1 MFIYHKD
8 PFKSKYEWFIKGR
21 EQVVIENLKNPN
33 AFVDYSQTIDGVY
46 ENLEDYGPTKERR
59 VLIIFDD
66 MIADIESNTKLSP
79 SHLIVV
85 KRAHLFLYQN
95 LISKHLKL

>member
-1 MFIYHKD
+1 MFICHKD
-8 PFKSKYEWFIKGR
+8 PFESKYEWLIKGR

-33 AFVDYSQTIDGVY
+33 IFVDYSQTIDEVY
-46 ENLEDYGPTKERR
+46 ENLEDYGPTKKRR

-79 SHLIVV
+79 SHWIVV
-85 KRAHLFLYQN
+85 KR
-95 LISKHLKL
+95 KWT